1 MPVRQCRG
9 AVFGDALD
17 NLRAFAGFGVTRE
30 YYVNDGGAQV
40 DALARS
46 AYLRY
51 REALGE
57 DIGPIPEG
65 LYPGDYLKTVGEAM
79 AREFGPAL
87 KGESEAQWLPLAR
100 GRATSAMMAMIRD
113 DLAALNI
120 VHQVFIS
127 ERALTGVDG
136 GVD

>member
-46 AYLRY
+46 AHLRY

-57 DIGPIPEG
+57 EIGTIPEG
-65 LYPGDYLKTVGEAM
+65 LYPGDYLKPVGESLAK
-79 AREFGPAL
+79 RHGRAL
-87 KGESEAQWLPLAR
+87 IDAPQTDWLPVV
-100 GRATSAMMAMIRD
+100 RAAAIDAMMALIRE
-113 DLAALNI
+113 DLAALD
-120 VHQVFIS
+120 VRHDVVCS
-127 ERALTGVDG
+127 E
-136 GVD
+136 

>member
-46 AYLRY
+46 AFLRY

-57 DIGPIPEG
+57 EIGAIPEG
-65 LYPGDYLKTVGEAM
+65 LYPGDYLKPIGTAL
-79 AREFGPAL
+79 ALEFKDAL
-87 KGESEAQWLPLAR
+87 LTRPESEWIDIIR
-100 GRATSAMMAMIRD
+100 SAAIDGMMALIRD
-113 DLAALNI
+113 DLAALHI
-120 VHQVFIS
+120 RHDVVFS
-127 ERALTGVDG
+127 
-136 GVD
+136 